1 MKIYIGTSGWQYYHW
16 KGKFYPEDLNS
27 KDWLKFYSKYF
38 NTVEVNTS
46 FYHQTRKTT
55 FEKWREQINADWAD
69 FTQKRQNNINADYAD
84 FTQNKQ
90 NNINAD
96 CANFTQNM
104 QNISARSALSSASSA
119 SSSAKSA
126 SYPAKSASYP
136 AKSASSSASSAS
148 FLFSIK
154 LYRLFTHFR
163 RLNLKKEDKKILKET
178 LNNYLTLKEN
188 LGPILIQ
195 FPPSLKIDIEKLEKF
210 VKEIKKNCKNILLSI
225 EFRHK
230 SWLDKEVYKFLK
242 KENIAF
248 CISDSPRWKT
258 DIVKTANFVYV
269 RFHGRPLFAG
279 KYSENELKEWEKEIK
294 KLKPQKLFVYFNN
307 DFNAHAIENALYMK
321 KILK

>member
-16 KGKFYPEDLNS
+16 RGKFYPEDLNS

-55 FEKWREQINADWAD
+55 FEKWKELINAD
-69 FTQKRQNNINADYAD
+69 KIYPNEKLNNIPESSDRIFGQNSGNASSV
-84 FTQNKQ
+84 K
-90 NNINAD
+90 
-96 CANFTQNM
+96 
-104 QNISARSALSSASSA
+104 SAL
-119 SSSAKSA
+119 
-126 SYPAKSASYP
+126 
-136 AKSASSSASSAS
+136 

-178 LNNYLTLKEN
+178 LNNYLALKEN

-225 EFRHK
+225 EFRHR

-279 KYSENELKEWEKEIK
+279 KYSEDELKEWAKEIK
-294 KLKPQKLFVYFNN
+294 KLKPQKLFIYFNN
-307 DFNAHAIENALYMK
+307 DFNAHAIENAFYMK

>member
-16 KGKFYPEDLNS
+16 RGKFYPEDLNS

-55 FEKWREQINADWAD
+55 FEKWREQINNLPGYKPDNSPGFKPD
-69 FTQKRQNNINADYAD
+69 SSVSNPGNSSGNHLGKGNIYSPKNS
-84 FTQNKQ
+84 QG
-90 NNINAD
+90 
-96 CANFTQNM
+96 
-104 QNISARSALSSASSA
+104 SVG
-119 SSSAKSA
+119 
-126 SYPAKSASYP
+126 
-136 AKSASSSASSAS
+136 

-210 VKEIKKNCKNILLSI
+210 IKEIKKNCKNVLLSI

-258 DIVKTANFVYV
+258 DIVKTTNFVYV

-279 KYSENELKEWEKEIK
+279 KYSEDELKEWAKEIK

>member
-16 KGKFYPEDLNS
+16 RGKFYPEDLNS

-55 FEKWREQINADWAD
+55 FEKWREQINAERAD
-69 FTQKRQNNINADYAD
+69 FTHLPAGQAGIIQNN
-84 FTQNKQ
+84 
-90 NNINAD
+90 
-96 CANFTQNM
+96 
-104 QNISARSALSSASSA
+104 
-119 SSSAKSA
+119 SAKSA
-126 SYPAKSASYP
+126 SYSAK
-136 AKSASSSASSAS
+136 SAS

-178 LNNYLTLKEN
+178 LNNYLALKEN

-225 EFRHK
+225 EFRHR

-248 CISDSPRWKT
+248 CVSDSPRWKT

-279 KYSENELKEWEKEIK
+279 KYSEDELKEWAKEIK

>member
-16 KGKFYPEDLNS
+16 RGKFYPEDLNS

-55 FEKWREQINADWAD
+55 FEKWREQVVPQINADT
-69 FTQKRQNNINADYAD
+69 TQINADINTPACRQ
-84 FTQNKQ
+84 TGM
-90 NNINAD
+90 NAD
-96 CANFTQNM
+96 IKRINSDKDYLHQ
-104 QNISARSALSSASSA
+104 SALNPR
-119 SSSAKSA
+119 KSA
-126 SYPAKSASYP
+126 G
-136 AKSASSSASSAS
+136 

-178 LNNYLTLKEN
+178 LNNYLALKEN

-210 VKEIKKNCKNILLSI
+210 IKEIKKNCKNILLSI

-279 KYSENELKEWEKEIK
+279 KYSEDELKEWAKEIK